1 MPVCDLI
8 SQRSVLIQPC
18 NFRLIISENV
28 GNACSFQQACQYV
41 FRQKWFAAGIIALYR
56 YLSELKWNR
65 TLPFS
70 CKGFRIIARVAYCSQ
85 FMPGTILEMRNF
97 LQRRSNSFP

>member
-1 MPVCDLI
+1 MY
-8 SQRSVLIQPC
+8 
-18 NFRLIISENV
+18 
-28 GNACSFQQACQYV
+28 SFQQACQYV